1 MGVERSV
8 TRWYIQRQT
17 VLYEIT
23 ALERK
28 IAHLQHHDD
37 AADEPVLSEDEPVVN
52 LAELLQQL
60 AMSREK
66 LKTLGPCPKPMMG

>member
-23 ALERK
+23 ALETK
-28 IAHLQHHDD
+28 IAQLQHHND
-37 AADEPVLSEDEPVVN
+37 AEAESVLPESEPVLN
-52 LAELLQQL
+52 LTELQQQL
-60 AMSREK
+60 VISQEK